1 MVDTLLWLLA
11 LLAASLAG
19 VPAAMFMFRR
29 LPSAGSFLI
38 KPLGVLTVGYLAW
51 LFLFTGWFANGR
63 AYQTAIL
70 FLAVAAA
77 AAILKLR
84 PELARAAR
92 AQLPR
97 IAAGEAIFAAAFV
110 AFAIFRARNPDIAAT
125 EKPMEFAL
133 LNGILRS
140 ESFPPADPWLS
151 GFSINYYYFG
161 YSIAATFTAITAT
174 APAVGFNLALA
185 MTFALTFLGMLSLG
199 YDVTG
204 LVRGAASGARWGFGA
219 LTATLATAGGNLYA
233 VNFFFGE
240 RNRNPDFWHGIG
252 WNASRAVQVEN
263 ADGLVDYTITEF
275 PAFSFLLGDLH
286 PHVMALPFSIASIA
300 LAVVWFITW
309 SRADPADRDSWLF
322 AGISG
327 WLLGSL
333 YALNAWDFPVF
344 FALAALA
351 GIVALLN
358 PHRANTAKNILAFA
372 GRLAVAAIVGV
383 AAYLPFHLNFDPF
396 AFGLGFVTVR
406 SEIEDFLTVYGL
418 WALLALII
426 VFMHLERRRY
436 PARLLLTAI
445 GLWMAVGLVGGW
457 DLSALLLCLL
467 IVAGMALA
475 FSRKGQ
481 GAGERTI
488 QFLFFAGFGLAAIPE
503 LIFIRDF
510 FGPPYQRMNT
520 VFKIYYQ
527 AWPILAAASGPMVYV
542 ILRELAKLENKRR
555 LASELMFSVILAAFI
570 FVAMSYSA
578 ITGKARIQR
587 QPQQPTLDG
596 LDFARRQNPEELLA
610 IEWLKSNAPAGSVV
624 LEATGNGYGDS
635 GRVSAW
641 SGIPAVIGWRQ
652 HELLWRKSDPE
663 VHYRTAN
670 VDTLYRG
677 PPWDYALS
685 SLRRYGV
692 SHVFVGRLERE
703 KYGPDVD
710 DAFWWMTVAYE
721 IPGHVTIYKIPGT

>member
-1 MVDTLLWLLA
+1 MLDTLLWLLA
-11 LLAASLAG
+11 LLTASVVG
-19 VPAAMFMFRR
+19 VPAAMFTFRR

-38 KPLGVLTVGYLAW
+38 KPLGVLAVGYLAW

-63 AYQTAIL
+63 AYQTAVL
-70 FLAVAAA
+70 FVAVAAA

-97 IAAGEAIFAAAFV
+97 IAAGEAVFAAAFI

-151 GFSINYYYFG
+151 GFDINYYYFG
-161 YSIAATFTAITAT
+161 YSIAATFAAITAT

-185 MTFALTFLGMLSLG
+185 TTFALTFLGMLSLG

-204 LVRGAASGARWGFGA
+204 LVRGAASRAMWGFGA
-219 LTATLATAGGNLYA
+219 LTAILATVGGNLYA

-263 ADGLVDYTITEF
+263 ADGLVDYTISEF

-286 PHVMALPFSIASIA
+286 PHVMALPFSIVAIA
-300 LAVVWFITW
+300 LAITWLVTW
-309 SRADPADRDSWLF
+309 SRADPGGRDSWLF

-333 YALNAWDFPVF
+333 YALNTWDSPVF
-344 FALAALA
+344 FALTALA
-351 GIVALLN
+351 GIAALLK
-358 PHRANTAKNILAFA
+358 HRPAATVRNVSVLTGQLGF
-372 GRLAVAAIVGV
+372 AAIVG
-383 AAYLPFHLNFDPF
+383 AAAFLPFHLNFDPF

-445 GLWMAVGLVGGW
+445 GIWVAVGLVGGW
-457 DLSALLLCLL
+457 DLSTLMLCLL

-475 FSRKGQ
+475 FSRKSQ

-527 AWPILAAASGPMVYV
+527 AWPILAAASGPAVYV
-542 ILRELAKLENKRR
+542 IFRKAAKLQYKRR
-555 LASELMFSVILAAFI
+555 LASELALSAILAAFI

-578 ITGKARIQR
+578 IAGKARIQH
-587 QPQQPTLDG
+587 QQEATLDG
-596 LDFARRQNPEELLA
+596 LDFARRHDPEEVLA
-610 IEWLKSNAPAGSVV
+610 VEWLKSNARAGSIIV
-624 LEATGNGYGDS
+624 EATGGGYGDS
-635 GRVSAW
+635 GRISAW
-641 SGIPAVIGWRQ
+641 TGIPAIIGWEQ
-652 HELLWRKSDPE
+652 HEQLWRKGDEE
-663 VHYRTAN
+663 VRARTAD
-670 VDTLYRG
+670 VDSLYRG
-677 PPWDYALS
+677 LPPDDALAI
-685 SLRRYGV
+685 LRRYGA
-692 SHVFVGRLERE
+692 SHVYVGQLERE
-703 KYGPDVD
+703 KYGPGVD
-710 DAFWWMTVAYE
+710 DFFGWMTVAYK
-721 IPGHVTIYKIPGT
+721 IPGGVTIYKVPGT

>member
-1 MVDTLLWLLA
+1 MLDTLIWLLA
-11 LLAASLAG
+11 LLVASFVG

-38 KPLGVLTVGYLAW
+38 KPLGVLAVGYLAW
-51 LFLFTGWFANGR
+51 LFLFTGLFTNGR
-63 AYQTAIL
+63 VYQTAVL
-70 FLAVAAA
+70 FVAVAAA

-97 IAAGEAIFAAAFV
+97 IAVGEAIFAAAFV
-110 AFAIFRARNPDIAAT
+110 AFAIFRARNPDIIAT

-151 GFSINYYYFG
+151 GFSVNYYYFG

-204 LVRGAASGARWGFGA
+204 LVRGAASRARWGFGA
-219 LTATLATAGGNLYA
+219 LTAFLATAGGNLYA
-233 VNFFFGE
+233 INFFFGE
-240 RNRNPDFWHGIG
+240 RNRSPDFWRGIG

-263 ADGLVDYTITEF
+263 ADGLADYTISEF

-300 LAVVWFITW
+300 LAVVWLITW
-309 SRADPADRDSWLF
+309 SRADPGGRDSWLF

-333 YALNAWDFPVF
+333 YALNAWDSPVF
-344 FALAALA
+344 FALTALA
-351 GIVALLN
+351 GIAAILKN
-358 PHRANTAKNILAFA
+358 RRAVTAKNVLGFA
-372 GRLAVAAIVGV
+372 GRLGLAAIVGV

-396 AFGLGFVTVR
+396 AFGLGFVTIR
-406 SEIEDFLTVYGL
+406 SEIGDFLVVHGL
-418 WALLALII
+418 WALLALVII
-426 VFMHLERRRY
+426 VVHLARGGDRG
-436 PARLLLTAI
+436 RLLLAAAGIWLTAVLA
-445 GLWMAVGLVGGW
+445 GDW
-457 DLSALLLCLL
+457 DVSALLLCLL
-467 IVAGMALA
+467 IVAGMAVV
-475 FSRKGQ
+475 FGRKSEGP
-481 GAGERTI
+481 GGDAI
-488 QFLFFAGFGLAAIPE
+488 QFLYFAGFGLAAIPE

-527 AWPILAAASGPMVYV
+527 AWPILAAASGPAIYV
-542 ILRELAKLENKRR
+542 IFRELAKLRYKRR
-555 LASELMFSVILAAFI
+555 LASELAFSAILAALI

-578 ITGKARIQR
+578 IAGNARVPHKPR
-587 QPQQPTLDG
+587 PTLDG
-596 LDFARRQNPEELLA
+596 LDFVRRQNPQEIRA
-610 IEWLKSNAPAGSVV
+610 VEWLKSNAPAGSVIV
-624 LEATGNGYGDS
+624 EATGNGYGES

-641 SGIPAVIGWRQ
+641 TGIPAVIGWEQ
-652 HELLWRKSDPE
+652 HERLWRKNDPE
-663 VHYRTAN
+663 VRAR
-670 VDTLYRG
+670 VADMDSLYRG
-677 PPWDYALS
+677 LPRDGALAI
-685 SLRRYGV
+685 LRRYGA
-692 SHVFVGRLERE
+692 SHVYVGRLERE
-703 KYGPDVD
+703 KYGPGVD
-710 DAFWWMTVAYE
+710 DAFGWMTVAYE
-721 IPGHVTIYKIPGT
+721 IPGYVTIYKVPGT